1 MKADL
6 ERIKLQHP
14 SMDDLE
20 GVIQFMIECDTAE
33 FGEADTD
40 ADDVADQ
47 WRETDLSTDAWIARD
62 GESRLIGYALLS
74 GESNNRRYIDLYT
87 HATRSPEGMVA
98 VLLDRLVERFNEHAL
113 AGDSTDGCLLTAYA
127 NDDPIFDADALPQL
141 VTTFAQAKRLSDLQ
155 KPFIEARFARQGLTL
170 LYMVPWPP
178 AGLYAQQPVTSLEQL
193 RGSRFR
199 TYSPMTNRF
208 AQLIGAQP
216 TLVQSAELAQAFA
229 TGVVQSQVTSAAT
242 GVDTQAWDYARI
254 FIPLGFTQTKNAVF
268 VSRRAFDALPAE
280 LQQAIRAAADRAET
294 RGYELSEAA
303 TRETEATLAQRGMQ
317 VLQPSQ
323 QLLDDVARVGRT
335 MADEWAQ
342 RAGPDG
348 QRLLEQYRAS

>member
-1 MKADL
+1 MTLNRRTLLGAAGLATLAPVAASAQTRWQMATAYADGNL
-6 ERIKLQHP
+6 HTRNIRTFLQEVEQAANGRL
-14 SMDDLE
+14 S
-20 GVIQFMIECDTAE
+20 IQLHSN
-33 FGEADTD
+33 G
-40 ADDVADQ
+40 
-47 WRETDLSTDAWIARD
+47 
-62 GESRLIGYALLS
+62 ALLKMPEIKRGVQTGQVQA
-74 GESNNRRYIDLYT
+74 GEI
-87 HATRSPEGMVA
+87 
-98 VLLDRLVERFNEHAL
+98 
-113 AGDSTDGCLLTAYA
+113 LLTAYA
-127 NDDPIFDADALPQL
+127 NEDPIFDADALPQL
-141 VTTFAQAKRLSDLQ
+141 VTTFAQAKKLSDLQ

-280 LQQAIRAAADRAET
+280 LQQAIRAAAARAET
-294 RGYELSEAA
+294 RGYDLSEAA

-323 QLLDDVARVGRT
+323 QLLDDVAKVGRT

>member
-1 MKADL
+1 MNRRTLLGAAGLAALAPVAARAQTRWQMATAYADGNL
-6 ERIKLQHP
+6 HTRNIRTFLQEVEQAANGRL
-14 SMDDLE
+14 S
-20 GVIQFMIECDTAE
+20 IQLHSN
-33 FGEADTD
+33 G
-40 ADDVADQ
+40 
-47 WRETDLSTDAWIARD
+47 
-62 GESRLIGYALLS
+62 ALLKMPEIKRGVQTGQVQV
-74 GESNNRRYIDLYT
+74 GEI
-87 HATRSPEGMVA
+87 
-98 VLLDRLVERFNEHAL
+98 
-113 AGDSTDGCLLTAYA
+113 LLTAYA
-127 NDDPIFDADALPQL
+127 NEDPIFDADALPQL
-141 VTTFAQAKRLSDLQ
+141 VTNFAQAKKLSDLQ

-242 GVDTQAWDYARI
+242 GVDTQAWDYARV
-254 FIPLGFTQTKNAVF
+254 FTPLGFTQTKNAVF
-268 VSRRAFDALPAE
+268 LSRRAFDALPGE
-280 LQQAIRAAADRAET
+280 LQQAIRAAAARAET

-303 TRETEATLAQRGMQ
+303 TRETEATLGQRGMQ

-348 QRLLEQYRAS
+348 QRLLEQYRAAS